1 MSPRATREELEDF
14 VAVIGDESASLA
26 HYGIKGMKW
35 GKRKGGLRERAKGAR
50 LDGIQR
56 KRAVAERALNEKG
69 TREERIINGPQKI
82 LMGKK
87 SFDQAVTRRIA
98 DLDAQEE
105 RIKTGKR
112 TIMDRIEQSYDV
124 TVLDLMVSR
133 RDNKG

>member
-1 MSPRATREELEDF
+1 MNNLRSAAEF
-14 VAVIGDESASLA
+14 VESIDDSTLI

-50 LDGIQR
+50 LDAIQR
-56 KRAVAERALNEKG
+56 KRAVAERALNGKG

-82 LMGKK
+82 LMGKQA
-87 SFDQAVTRRIA
+87 FDQAVTRRIA
-98 DLDAQEE
+98 DLDGQEE
-105 RIKTGKR
+105 RIKSGKR

-124 TVLDLMVSR
+124 TLLDLAVSR